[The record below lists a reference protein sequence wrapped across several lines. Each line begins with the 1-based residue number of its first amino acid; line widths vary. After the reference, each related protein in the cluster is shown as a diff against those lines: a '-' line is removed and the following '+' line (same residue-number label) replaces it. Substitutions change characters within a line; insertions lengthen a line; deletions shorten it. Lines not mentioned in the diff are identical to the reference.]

1 MWRLS
6 GRKETIQVD
15 KRKMH
20 VCTFSVFPLQYLS
33 VCQSLSVYRSI
44 DLSIYLSIYLSI
56 HPSTQHYL
64 SIYPSIYATLVIYL
78 SIYLSIYLR
87 NTQLSKYI
95 SFWYLNLP
103 KCKVPR
109 GILKHATSYN
119 PTSNRCNL
127 CLWEKYFRINLQA
140 RFSLFEQTER
150 INLIMQTCR
159 QIRS

>member
-6 GRKETIQVD
+6 GRKEAIQVD

-44 DLSIYLSIYLSI
+44 DLAI
-56 HPSTQHYL
+56 YL
-64 SIYPSIYATLVIYL
+64 SIYPSIHLRNTIYLYLSIYATLA
-78 SIYLSIYLR
+78 IYLSIYLR
-87 NTQLSKYI
+87 NTELSKYI

-109 GILKHATSYN
+109 GILKHDATSYN

-127 CLWEKYFRINLQA
+127 CLWEKYFRICKPDLA
-140 RFSLFEQTER
+140 SLNKRNE
-150 INLIMQTCR
+150 LISSCR
-159 QIRS
+159 PTGKYALKNFRP

>member
-1 MWRLS
+1 MSVHSPFFLCNIYLFVNLCLS
-6 GRKETIQVD
+6 IG
-15 KRKMH
+15 
-20 VCTFSVFPLQYLS
+20 P
-33 VCQSLSVYRSI
+33 SI
-44 DLSIYLSIYLSI
+44 DLAIYLSIYLSTK
-56 HPSTQHYL
+56 HQL
-64 SIYPSIYATLVIYL
+64 SIYPSIYATLA
-78 SIYLSIYLR
+78 IYLSIYLR
-87 NTQLSKYI
+87 NTELSKYI

-103 KCKVPR
+103 KCKVTR

-159 QIRS
+159 QIRF